1 MKQKSD
7 LRVRLF
13 SRGNMIITGGIYRG
27 QKIETLKNNDVRP
40 TSSKVRQSL
49 FNMIFSLGHGGGS
62 FLDLFSGSGIMGI
75 EAMSRGFEKSIFIE
89 KNPSTARLIEGNL
102 RKLKISSKPVVTDA
116 IRFLENTNE
125 HFDVIF
131 ADPPYAKEELFHEV
145 LRIVSSRRLLTE
157 DGLLIVEKPVA
168 LKLYAEDRYEVL
180 KDKTY
185 GTTGLVVLS
194 VRKEENH
201 SETDS
206 FVSCR

>member
-102 RKLKISSKPVVTDA
+102 RKLKISSKPVVADA

-145 LRIVSSRRLLTE
+145 LRIVCGRRLLTE
-157 DGLLIVEKPVA
+157 DGLLIVEKPVT
-168 LKLYAEDRYEVL
+168 LKLDAEDRYEVL

-185 GTTGLVVLS
+185 GTTGLVFLS
-194 VRKEENH
+194 VLAE
-201 SETDS
+201 S
-206 FVSCR
+206 

>member
-75 EAMSRGFEKSIFIE
+75 EAMSR
-89 KNPSTARLIEGNL
+89 
-102 RKLKISSKPVVTDA
+102 
-116 IRFLENTNE
+116 
-125 HFDVIF
+125 
-131 ADPPYAKEELFHEV
+131 
-145 LRIVSSRRLLTE
+145 
-157 DGLLIVEKPVA
+157 
-168 LKLYAEDRYEVL
+168 
-180 KDKTY
+180 
-185 GTTGLVVLS
+185 
-194 VRKEENH
+194 
-201 SETDS
+201 
-206 FVSCR
+206 

>member
-145 LRIVSSRRLLTE
+145 LRIVCGRRLLTE
-157 DGLLIVEKPVA
+157 DGLLIVEKPVT
-168 LKLYAEDRYEVL
+168 LKLDAEDRYEVL

-185 GTTGLVVLS
+185 GTTGLVFLS
-194 VRKEENH
+194 VLAE
-201 SETDS
+201 S
-206 FVSCR
+206 

>member
-89 KNPSTARLIEGNL
+89 KNPSTARLIETNL
-102 RKLKISSKPVVTDA
+102 RKLKISSKPVVADA

-145 LRIVSSRRLLTE
+145 LRIVSSRRLLME
-157 DGLLIVEKPVA
+157 GGILIVEKPVA
-168 LKLYAEDRYEVL
+168 LKLDAEDRYEVL

-185 GTTGLVVLS
+185 GTTGLVFLS
-194 VRKEENH
+194 VLAE
-201 SETDS
+201 S
-206 FVSCR
+206 

>member
-145 LRIVSSRRLLTE
+145 LRIVSSRRLLME

-168 LKLYAEDRYEVL
+168 LKLDAEDRYEVL

-185 GTTGLVVLS
+185 GTTGLVFLS
-194 VRKEENH
+194 VLAE
-201 SETDS
+201 S
-206 FVSCR
+206 

>member
-102 RKLKISSKPVVTDA
+102 RKLKISSKPVVADA

-185 GTTGLVVLS
+185 GTTGLVFLS
-194 VRKEENH
+194 VLAE
-201 SETDS
+201 S
-206 FVSCR
+206 

>member
-27 QKIETLKNNDVRP
+27 QKIETVKNNDVRP

-89 KNPSTARLIEGNL
+89 KNSSTARLIEGNL
-102 RKLKISSKPVVTDA
+102 RKLKISSKPVVADA
-116 IRFLENTNE
+116 VRFLENTNE

-168 LKLYAEDRYEVL
+168 LKLDAEDRYEVL

-185 GTTGLVVLS
+185 GTTGLVFLS
-194 VRKEENH
+194 VLAE
-201 SETDS
+201 S
-206 FVSCR
+206 

>member
-1 MKQKSD
+1 
-7 LRVRLF
+7 
-13 SRGNMIITGGIYRG
+13 MIITGGIYRG

-89 KNPSTARLIEGNL
+89 KNPSTARLIETNL
-102 RKLKISSKPVVTDA
+102 RKLKISSKPVVADA

-185 GTTGLVVLS
+185 GSTGLVFLS
-194 VRKEENH
+194 VWKEENH

>member
-89 KNPSTARLIEGNL
+89 KNPSTARLIETNL
-102 RKLKISSKPVVTDA
+102 RKLKISSKPVVADA

-168 LKLYAEDRYEVL
+168 LKLDAEDRYEVL

-185 GTTGLVVLS
+185 GTTGLVFLS
-194 VRKEENH
+194 VLAE
-201 SETDS
+201 S
-206 FVSCR
+206 

>member
-1 MKQKSD
+1 M
-7 LRVRLF
+7 VRLF

-89 KNPSTARLIEGNL
+89 KNPSTARLIESNL
-102 RKLKISSKPVVTDA
+102 RKLKIPLKPVVADA
-116 IRFLENTNE
+116 VRFLRNTSDR
-125 HFDVIF
+125 FDVIF

-185 GTTGLVVLS
+185 GTTGLVFLS
-194 VRKEENH
+194 VLAE
-201 SETDS
+201 S
-206 FVSCR
+206 

>member
-1 MKQKSD
+1 
-7 LRVRLF
+7 
-13 SRGNMIITGGIYRG
+13 MIITGGIYRG

-89 KNPSTARLIEGNL
+89 KNPSTARLIETNL

-168 LKLYAEDRYEVL
+168 LKLDAEDRYEVL

-185 GTTGLVVLS
+185 GSTGLVFLS

>member
-89 KNPSTARLIEGNL
+89 KNPSTARLIESNL
-102 RKLKISSKPVVTDA
+102 RKLKIPLKPVVADA
-116 IRFLENTNE
+116 VRFLRNTSDR
-125 HFDVIF
+125 FDVIF

-185 GTTGLVVLS
+185 GTTGLVFLS
-194 VRKEENH
+194 VLAE
-201 SETDS
+201 S
-206 FVSCR
+206 

>member
-89 KNPSTARLIEGNL
+89 KNPSTARLIETNL
-102 RKLKISSKPVVTDA
+102 RKLKISSKPVVADA

-185 GTTGLVVLS
+185 GSTELVFLS
-194 VRKEENH
+194 AL
-201 SETDS
+201 SES
-206 FVSCR
+206 

>member
-89 KNPSTARLIEGNL
+89 KNPSTARLIETNL
-102 RKLKISSKPVVTDA
+102 RKLKISSKPVVADA

-145 LRIVSSRRLLTE
+145 LRIVCDRRLLME
-157 DGLLIVEKPVA
+157 GGILIVEKPVA
-168 LKLYAEDRYEVL
+168 LKLYTEDRYEVL
-180 KDKTY
+180 RDKTY
-185 GTTGLVVLS
+185 GSTELVFLS
-194 VRKEENH
+194 VLAE
-201 SETDS
+201 S
-206 FVSCR
+206 

>member
-1 MKQKSD
+1 
-7 LRVRLF
+7 
-13 SRGNMIITGGIYRG
+13 MIITGGIYRG

-89 KNPSTARLIEGNL
+89 KNPSTARLIETNL
-102 RKLKISSKPVVTDA
+102 RKLKISSKPVVADA

-145 LRIVSSRRLLTE
+145 LRIVSSRRLLME
-157 DGLLIVEKPVA
+157 GGILIVEKPVA
-168 LKLYAEDRYEVL
+168 LKLDAEDRYEVL

-185 GTTGLVVLS
+185 GTTGLVFLS
-194 VRKEENH
+194 VLAE
-201 SETDS
+201 S
-206 FVSCR
+206 

>member
-49 FNMIFSLGHGGGS
+49 FNMIFSLGHGGGI

-75 EAMSRGFEKSIFIE
+75 EALSRGFEKSIFIE
-89 KNPSTARLIEGNL
+89 KNPSTARLIESNL
-102 RKLKISSKPVVTDA
+102 RKLKISSKPVVADA

-145 LRIVSSRRLLTE
+145 LRIVCDRRLLME
-157 DGLLIVEKPVA
+157 GGILIVEKPVA
-168 LKLYAEDRYEVL
+168 LKLYTEDRYEVL

-185 GTTGLVVLS
+185 GSTELVFLS
-194 VRKEENH
+194 VLAE
-201 SETDS
+201 S
-206 FVSCR
+206 